1 MLYNISLL
9 FFVVNHSNFFE
20 ARTLHYLLAK
30 LGKRKKLP
38 EESRLFIAFIE
49 YCWYANWTTKGHG
62 K

>member
-38 EESRLFIAFIE
+38 EEIRLFIAFIE
-49 YCWYANWTTKGHG
+49 YC
-62 K
+62 